1 MKRFKFFLVAHPLQ
15 GLGETLLVGLALLNA
30 AAHLEGYAER
40 FVFQTAVFFLCGLCG
55 MWAVLRIRLPQL
67 NWKRQTLWELGV
79 GLGLSLVMLFPL
91 RWLGDLF
98 RWDAVWRL
106 TNWEDWQ
113 NVIVLGCTGIGYVFT
128 RIFLR
133 LVLKWNRMRRERM
146 LWSLTHAHLTV
157 VVFFALLGSLLVFLV
172 TPYATTAVQIWSQ
185 TKDPLLSL
193 FTGVLIT
200 LFPAVTLITVMTVG
214 TLAVMLPPL
223 ALFSFFVARRTTRR
237 LETLAATT
245 AALRAGDYDARV
257 AVEGEDEV
265 ARLQSDF
272 NSMAEKLSAS
282 LTELKEERDTV
293 ARVLQSNR
301 DLVANVSHDLRTP
314 VATLRAAVESVL
326 GQWDNLN
333 PDEARQKL
341 AVMEG
346 EIQQLSGLIDDL
358 FTLSQ
363 ADVDHLSL
371 NCAPLGLQ
379 PVIEQA
385 VNAFAPLAWQ
395 AGRVEVAASLPDALP
410 PVLADSRRVQQALVN
425 LLRNGAHHTPP
436 GGIIVVQAVEE
447 ENTVRVDVRDTGEG
461 IAPEDLPHV
470 WERFFRG
477 QNATAESAGLGLA
490 LVKEMVEKMGGNVSV
505 ESEAGKGSCFS
516 LRLPKA

>member
-1 MKRFKFFLVAHPLQ
+1 M
-15 GLGETLLVGLALLNA
+15 
-30 AAHLEGYAER
+30 
-40 FVFQTAVFFLCGLCG
+40 
-55 MWAVLRIRLPQL
+55 
-67 NWKRQTLWELGV
+67 
-79 GLGLSLVMLFPL
+79 
-91 RWLGDLF
+91 
-98 RWDAVWRL
+98 
-106 TNWEDWQ
+106 
-113 NVIVLGCTGIGYVFT
+113 
-128 RIFLR
+128 
-133 LVLKWNRMRRERM
+133 
-146 LWSLTHAHLTV
+146 
-157 VVFFALLGSLLVFLV
+157 

-200 LFPAVTLITVMTVG
+200 LFPAVTLITIMTVG

-245 AALRAGDYDARV
+245 AALRAGNYDARV

-272 NSMAEKLSAS
+272 NSMAEKLSVT

-293 ARVLQSNR
+293 TQVLQSNR

-314 VATLRAAVESVL
+314 VATLRAAVESAL
-326 GQWDNLN
+326 NQWDDLN
-333 PDEARQKL
+333 QENARQKL
-341 AVMEG
+341 VVMEG

-371 NCAPLGLQ
+371 NCAPLDLQ

-395 AGRVEVAASLPDALP
+395 ARRVEVAASLPDSLP
-410 PVLADSRRVQQALVN
+410 PVLADSWRVQQALVN
-425 LLRNGAHHTPP
+425 LLAQRRASH
-436 GGIIVVQAVEE
+436 
-447 ENTVRVDVRDTGEG
+447 
-461 IAPEDLPHV
+461 
-470 WERFFRG
+470 
-477 QNATAESAGLGLA
+477 SAGGHHR
-490 LVKEMVEKMGGNVSV
+490 GTS
-505 ESEAGKGSCFS
+505 
-516 LRLPKA
+516 R